1 MPTTKKA
8 SKTIDTDEMN
18 GLLAEY
24 KTLRDEILSAK
35 GRRLQTV
42 SLTVGAFGAIL
53 SIIAGTV
60 LGSNT
65 QSVVTQLAV
74 SIGGSVALYGI
85 LIPSQIMTRHLQ
97 QTIQRTGAYIRVF
110 IEPRVPGLNWEN
122 RWNVHKSQHGLP
134 KGLGGIG
141 GIYYFL
147 SLLPLLLPLYILSHS
162 AQNWRFI
169 FVLVPLLLWSLFLVM
184 ICKQP
189 FQKDGSGNGKPTIKG
204 PLPDKMR
211 ANKAC
216 TRLVGVG
223 AFSGGLR
230 GLELVP
236 SKWRCLVPP
245 TSG

>member
-60 LGSNT
+60 LGSKT
-65 QSVVTQLAV
+65 QSFVTRLAV
-74 SIGGSVALYGI
+74 SSGGSVALY
-85 LIPSQIMTRHLQ
+85 
-97 QTIQRTGAYIRVF
+97 
-110 IEPRVPGLNWEN
+110 
-122 RWNVHKSQHGLP
+122 
-134 KGLGGIG
+134 
-141 GIYYFL
+141 
-147 SLLPLLLPLYILSHS
+147 YILSHS